1 MVSTTKKV
9 DMELDEL
16 TDNVWTTGTYQD
28 TLAKYNASDMK
39 DFPPA
44 HAVDIL
50 SIATQ
55 SDPIPMKDVSNDL
68 LDHMEG
74 IYL

>member
-1 MVSTTKKV
+1 MILTKKV
-9 DMELDEL
+9 GMGLDEL
-16 TDNVWTTGTYQD
+16 TDNDWTTGTYQD
-28 TLAKYNASDMK
+28 ILAKCNAGDVK

-55 SDPIPMKDVSNDL
+55 SDPVPMKDVSNDFME
-68 LDHMEG
+68 HMEG
-74 IYL
+74 I